1 MPLRLHPLVD
11 RAGRFAPLKAAVFVL
26 LFVPGLWTA
35 WDLAMG
41 NLGPRPFDAATH
53 ETGTWTIRLIF
64 LSLLVTPLREL
75 TQWPKLLSVRRMVG
89 VAAFVYG
96 LSHLSLFVVHERYDL
111 VKVASEIVLRI
122 YLTIGFVA
130 LLGLT
135 ALTVTSTDRMIR
147 RLGSARWRRLHQAVY
162 VFALL
167 ALIHFFMQSK
177 LNVFEP
183 LVMAGLYFWL
193 MAYRLLAAYGGFTR
207 KAPFTLAVILSA
219 TAAVLT
225 ALGEAL
231 YYYLKMNV
239 PPSRILPT
247 NLDLDFDIGLRPAWV
262 VLAVCAA
269 VILMTGLRLALLRWR
284 RLQPRPA

>member
-1 MPLRLHPLVD
+1 MVRLHPVVD
-11 RAGRFAPLKAAVFVL
+11 RAGRFAPLKATVFVL

-75 TQWPKLLSVRRMVG
+75 TQWPRLLTVRRMVG

-96 LSHLSLFVVHERYDL
+96 MAHLALFIVHERYDL

-135 ALTVTSTDRMIR
+135 ALAATSTDGMIR
-147 RLGSARWRRLHQAVY
+147 RLGSKKWRRLHQGVY
-162 VFALL
+162 LFALL

-177 LNVFEP
+177 HNVYEP
-183 LVMAGLYFWL
+183 LIMAGLYFWL
-193 MAYRLLAAYGGFTR
+193 MAYRFAAAYSGATK
-207 KAPFTLAVILSA
+207 KAPLSLAIGLAVL
-219 TAAVLT
+219 AAVLT
-225 ALGEAL
+225 AFGEAL
-231 YYYLKMNV
+231 YYHFKINAPLQ
-239 PPSRILPT
+239 RILAT
-247 NLDLDFDIGLRPAWV
+247 NLDIDFDIGMRPAWV
-262 VLAVCAA
+262 VLAVCGV
-269 VILMTGLRLALLRWR
+269 VILATALRLAVSRWR